1 MLHLK
6 GAIQKYRKRRMEIIE
21 KVDYKHAEMLVDA
34 TLHSSLEDLIQI
46 YKHNDMFETFDD
58 RLICYLIAEAYHD
71 GQTLGR
77 SDDVVNALFFD
88 EYHNGTSYDQERIT
102 KQAKAALHNLYKARF
117 IRRDNQNNVYLCSEI
132 NFYRTYAQCPGIIQL
147 DITSEYTDGTMSY
160 NEYHSLYTGDDYEN
174 ETFSDDLRFVDVKK
188 LGPIASYMVLAQR
201 LGESATP
208 SDFENKDLYNELLEE
223 GWLSELNG
231 KVRVVG
237 EFKIIANPDTNTYR
251 LIYALC

>member
-1 MLHLK
+1 
-6 GAIQKYRKRRMEIIE
+6 MEIIE

-132 NFYRTYAQCPGIIQL
+132 
-147 DITSEYTDGTMSY
+147 IT
-160 NEYHSLYTGDDYEN
+160 
-174 ETFSDDLRFVDVKK
+174 VKK
-188 LGPIASYMVLAQR
+188 DEYLKSRVKSQHGFVKLLKTVEIVAYIRNSRILFVILS
-201 LGESATP
+201 GEA
-208 SDFENKDLYNELLEE
+208 
-223 GWLSELNG
+223 
-231 KVRVVG
+231 
-237 EFKIIANPDTNTYR
+237 
-251 LIYALC
+251 